1 MAVKLI
7 DFINTVKFNEQVNIF
22 DNNDNVLFLGKKNI
36 LLKKLQSSQIFA
48 TKTILQVMIIENAIV
63 INVK

>member
-22 DNNDNVLFLGKKNI
+22 DNNDNVLFLGKKSI
-36 LLKKLQSSQIFA
+36 LLKKLHSSQIFA